1 MNRNTHN
8 ANVRIDLTLKAQ
20 RLGLCPDRRDVMVQM
35 EQPLINE
42 VVALFETAGK
52 SHSALDNLHWTER
65 LDAFLVQTRDEL
77 SKAPAGSRSHDFDIA
92 APHRTGALLLPLYV
106 GVHVELE
113 HHFDKQTLVFSLPGC
128 DRQVA

>member
-8 ANVRIDLTLKAQ
+8 PNVRIDLTFKAQ

-42 VVALFETAGK
+42 VVALFETAGT
-52 SHSALDNLHWTER
+52 SHSALEGLHWVER
-65 LDAFLVQTRDEL
+65 LDAFLEQAREEL
-77 SKAPAGSRSHDFDIA
+77 TKAPAGSRSLDFDIA
-92 APHRTGALLLPLYV
+92 APHRTGGLLLPLFV

-113 HHFDKQTLVFSLPGC
+113 HQLGKQTMVFSLSGH
-128 DRQVA
+128 DRLAA

>member
-8 ANVRIDLTLKAQ
+8 ANVRIDLTAKAQ

-42 VVALFETAGK
+42 VVALFETAGT
-52 SHSALDNLHWTER
+52 SHSALNNLHWIER
-65 LDAFLVQTRDEL
+65 LDAFLAQARDEL
-77 SKAPAGSRSHDFDIA
+77 IKAPAGSRSLDLDIP
-92 APHRTGALLLPLYV
+92 APHRTGGLLLPLFV

-113 HHFDKQTLVFSLPGC
+113 HQLGKQALVFSLSGR
-128 DRQVA
+128 DRLAA